1 MDRGGCRY
9 PRSRQPADQG
19 VPASAGAPLA
29 IERCAME
36 TGEKTTGG
44 NGITGHD
51 ETSEDMSAS
60 FKSAATPSPG
70 TKNSCLP

>member
-1 MDRGGCRY
+1 MRN
-9 PRSRQPADQG
+9 SADEG
-19 VPASAGAPLA
+19 TEATP
-29 IERCAME
+29 
-36 TGEKTTGG
+36 G
-44 NGITGHD
+44 NGLTGHD